1 MKKISLLFLAVT
13 LLMSCKNDQNSQETV
28 NNGSTEPREEMTPQ
42 KEIAMANGLKEFDNI
57 ENLEFTFN
65 VEVNDTLRSSRHWQW
80 NTKTGK
86 IAMTEK
92 DSTITYTKND
102 SVSESDKYI
111 DQRFINDTYWLL
123 FPYQLEWS
131 DANISKVSE
140 KAAPIS
146 GDTLQMLTASYP
158 SEGGYTP
165 GDSYDIYFNEDNMIQ
180 EWVYKSANGKR
191 EMPTTWEDYEDHKG
205 LKIAK
210 MHQSPDGSF
219 KLFFTDIKVE

>member
-65 VEVNDTLRSSRHWQW
+65 VEVNDTLRSSRHWKW

-86 IAMTEK
+86 ISMTEK
-92 DSTITYTKND
+92 DSTTTYTKND

>member
-57 ENLEFTFN
+57 ENLEFKFN
-65 VEVNDTLRSSRHWQW
+65 VEVNDTLRSSRHWKW

-86 IAMTEK
+86 ISMTEK
-92 DSTITYTKND
+92 DSTITYIKND

>member
-65 VEVNDTLRSSRHWQW
+65 VEVNDTLRSSRHWKW

-86 IAMTEK
+86 ISMTEK

-131 DANISKVSE
+131 DANISKISE

-219 KLFFTDIKVE
+219 KLFFNDIKVE

>member
-65 VEVNDTLRSSRHWQW
+65 VEVNDTLRSSRHWKW

-86 IAMTEK
+86 ISMTEK

>member
-86 IAMTEK
+86 ISMTEK

>member
-65 VEVNDTLRSSRHWQW
+65 VEVNDTLRSSRHWKW

-86 IAMTEK
+86 ISMTEK

-102 SVSESDKYI
+102 SVSESVKYI